1 MRLLQDSGLVKVYL
15 QEKHSQ
21 EVRPSVASNTA
32 FTIKVWLPKL
42 SKQRRVP
49 ADDSWQS
56 EQQSEHDFYSNTTK
70 QNKIICPKAIIST
83 VNNVRLELVFC
94 NTRGELSESI

>member
-1 MRLLQDSGLVKVYL
+1 MRLLQDSGLVKVYV

-21 EVRPSVASNTA
+21 KVRESVASNTA

-49 ADDSWQS
+49 ADDSWKS
-56 EQQSEHDFYSNTTK
+56 EEQSEHHFYSNTTLQTK
-70 QNKIICPKAIIST
+70 LSVQK
-83 VNNVRLELVFC
+83 RLFQRR
-94 NTRGELSESI
+94 TTSD